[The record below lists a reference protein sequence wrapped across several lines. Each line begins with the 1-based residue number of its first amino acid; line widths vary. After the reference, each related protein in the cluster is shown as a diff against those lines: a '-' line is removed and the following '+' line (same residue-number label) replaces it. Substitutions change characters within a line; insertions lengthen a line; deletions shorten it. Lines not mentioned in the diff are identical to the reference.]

1 MRQTGL
7 IMNKKKEYTAP
18 IAELY
23 KLPIT
28 LSLLAGLSQV
38 DGSLDVDDWEV
49 FEENFYKAG
58 KP

>member
-1 MRQTGL
+1 
-7 IMNKKKEYTAP
+7 MNKKKEYTAP

-38 DGSLDVDDWEV
+38 DGSLDVDDWE
-49 FEENFYKAG
+49 EHEGDFYQSG
-58 KP
+58 RFW